1 MRRVVAYSFSTFIL
15 LSLSQFSNAASMLRI
30 ACDGQDVGAEVSLN
44 GEFKGE
50 CPLDIQASPGTI
62 QLRVSKLAGDM
73 KERVFTQEIRM
84 GEGVVKRVDVVLGPP
99 QFTVEGRK
107 REDER
112 LRLEALRAEEAAQR
126 EAALLAEQE
135 HGAEAGNATAMLA
148 MAERYETGRGV
159 ANNFDKAQALYKK
172 AAEAGSRKAEAVLLV
187 SGEFRKRFGDAF
199 IDELVRLIGQPT
211 EGNRQVDAQGKE
223 RIEALIASDPFFAV
237 PDLRQSKTYYL
248 YRTATN
254 YAVRTCTN
262 SGRLTHVK
270 GEDWSKHSG
279 FGSDSY
285 DINET
290 YALGGLLNMRHE
302 YKEMFFRTDVTEV
315 VAIHNLYGQPF
326 PLTEGRKFGITVSR
340 LAEGANNGRP
350 ARWTL
355 YCAVNSAIDDRP
367 LSERRAG
374 TKALL
379 CYHLDQDDKL
389 VIGSRSYWDDS
400 TCGFLPPR
408 KTPWNP

>member
-1 MRRVVAYSFSTFIL
+1 MRRAAAYSLSAFVL
-15 LSLSQFSNAASMLRI
+15 LSFSQSSNAASMLRI
-30 ACDGQDVGAEVSLN
+30 ACDGQDVGAEVFLN

-62 QLRVSKLAGDM
+62 QLRVSKPADDV

-99 QFTVEGRK
+99 QFTVEGQK

-112 LRLEALRAEEAAQR
+112 LRLEARRAEEAAQR

-135 HGAEAGNATAMLA
+135 NGAEAGNVAAMLA

-172 AAEAGSRKAEAVLLV
+172 AAEAGSRKAEAVLLLG
-187 SGEFRKRFGDAF
+187 GEFRKRFGDAF

-211 EGNRQVDAQGKE
+211 DGNRQVDAQGKE
-223 RIEALIASDPFFAV
+223 RIEALIASDPFFAI

-248 YRTATN
+248 YRTATL
-254 YAVRTCTN
+254 YSVRTCTN
-262 SGRLTHVK
+262 SGRLTRVK

-279 FGSDSY
+279 FGSDSH

-290 YALGGLLNMRHE
+290 YVLGGLLNMRQE
-302 YKEMFFRTDVTEV
+302 YEEMLFRTWVTEI

-326 PLTEGRKFGITVSR
+326 PLTEGRKFGITASSA
-340 LAEGANNGRP
+340 AERANNGRS

-379 CYHLDQDDKL
+379 CYDLDQNDKL
-389 VIGSRSYWDDS
+389 VTASRRYWDDS
-400 TCGFLPPR
+400 TCGFLPPG
-408 KTPWNP
+408 KNPWAR